1 MIRIKKNVFGSTRI
15 LEERRKE
22 GAREDGESG
31 DEGIPGRK
39 ERTAGRK
46 QGKNPLQDK
55 KT

>member
-39 ERTAGRK
+39 ERKEGRK
-46 QGKNPLQDK
+46 EGRKEYPAR
-55 KT
+55 

>member
-1 MIRIKKNVFGSTRI
+1 MIRIKNKVFGSTRI

-39 ERTAGRK
+39 ERKEGSKEGRK
-46 QGKNPLQDK
+46 EYPAR
-55 KT
+55 